1 MFIVASPQIILG
13 SASHRPSLLFITLN
27 LFKMKFKI
35 ILLLLVALNIH
46 TVFAQN
52 TFKAIIKDC
61 ESREPLIGATAVLV
75 GTSNGVMS
83 NIDGLVILSNI
94 PNGKQ
99 VIQFRYIGH
108 EERKDTFDFPL
119 ENSEPIEILL
129 EPESEDFEEVVI
141 SSTRSTR
148 TIKDIPTRVEF
159 IAGEEL
165 EEKGNMKSG
174 DIRMLLNESTGIQT
188 QQTSA
193 TSGNASIRIQGLDG
207 RYTQIL
213 KDGFPLFSG
222 AASGLGLL
230 QTPPLDLKQ
239 VELIKGSASTLY
251 GGGAIAGLVNL
262 ISKTPTKEKE
272 LKFHLNGSS
281 GKGFDLNG
289 FYGQRFKKVGTTIF
303 ASHNRN
309 WAYDPANIDLTA
321 IPKFER
327 YVFNPKLFLYFTDNT
342 KLNFGVNSTIE
353 NRLGGDIRY
362 IEGNGDSLHSYFEEN
377 KTQRYSTQLTFDH
390 NFNHS
395 NRFSFKNSVSY
406 FNRKIGI
413 PQYSFD
419 GTQLASFSE
428 ATYSSSKEK
437 SEWIV
442 GLNLW
447 TDNFQEEQI
456 DTLPLRNYQL
466 ITMGAFIQN
475 IWKTTKWLN
484 LETGFRTDYVLDY
497 GFAFLP
503 RISALFKITPKLTSR
518 IGGGFGY
525 KSPTIFTEES
535 ERIQYRNILPV
546 NSNTNKL
553 EKSYGGNIDF
563 NYRTSF
569 ADYKITFSIN
579 QLFFYTYL
587 DNPLMLQPQTNGLY
601 QFINASGN
609 IDTKGTET
617 NIKLGYEDFKLL
629 LGYTFTDT
637 RLSQNGAVIENP
649 LTPKHRLNSI
659 LMYEVEEKWKVGLEA
674 YYFSPQKLNDGT
686 TGKQY
691 VICGFMVEKLWEN
704 LSIYLNFENFTDTRQ
719 TRFESIY
726 TGSVTNPVFR
736 DIYAPLDGFLI
747 NGGIKFRL

>member
-1 MFIVASPQIILG
+1 
-13 SASHRPSLLFITLN
+13 
-27 LFKMKFKI
+27 MKLKI
-35 ILLLLVALNIH
+35 ILLLLVAFNIT
-46 TVFAQN
+46 TVFSQN
-52 TFKAIIKDC
+52 TFKAIIKDS
-61 ESREPLIGATAVLV
+61 ETKEPLIGASAILE
-75 GTSNGVMS
+75 GTTNGAS
-83 NIDGLVILSNI
+83 ADINGLIIISNI

-99 VIQFRYIGH
+99 EIQFRYIGYEEH
-108 EERKDTFDFPL
+108 EETFEFPL
-119 ENSEPIEILL
+119 ANTEPIEILL
-129 EPESEDFEEVVI
+129 KSEAVELGEVVI

-262 ISKTPTKEKE
+262 ISKTPTNERE

-327 YVFNPKLFLYFTDNT
+327 YVFNPKLFLYFTEKT

-390 NFNHS
+390 NFNDS

-406 FNRKIGI
+406 FNRKITI

-419 GTQLASFSE
+419 GKQLASFSE
-428 ATYSSSKEK
+428 ATYSNSKEK
-437 SEWIV
+437 SEWII

-447 TDNFQEEQI
+447 TDNFQEKQI
-456 DTLPLRNYQL
+456 DTLPLRNYNL
-466 ITMGAFIQN
+466 ITTGAFIQN
-475 IWKTTKWLN
+475 IWKATKWLN
-484 LETGFRTDYVLDY
+484 LETGFRTDYVVDY

-535 ERIQYRNILPV
+535 ERIQYRNVLAI
-546 NSNTNKL
+546 NSNANKL

-569 ADYKITFSIN
+569 ADDKITFSIN

-587 DNPLMLQPQTNGLY
+587 DNPLLLQPQTNGLY
-601 QFINASGN
+601 QFINANGN

-617 NIKLGYEDFKLL
+617 NIKIGYEDFKLF

-637 RLSQNGAVIENP
+637 RLHQNGTVIENP
-649 LTPKHRLNSI
+649 LTPKHRLNTI
-659 LMYEVEEKWKVGLEA
+659 LIYEIEEKWKVGLEA
-674 YYFSPQKLNDGT
+674 YYFSPQKLSDGT

-691 VICGFMVEKLWEN
+691 VICGFMVEKLWEK
-704 LSIYLNFENFTDTRQ
+704 LSLYINFENFLDVRQ
-719 TRFESIY
+719 TRFDTIY
-726 TGSVTNPVFR
+726 TGTVTNPVFK